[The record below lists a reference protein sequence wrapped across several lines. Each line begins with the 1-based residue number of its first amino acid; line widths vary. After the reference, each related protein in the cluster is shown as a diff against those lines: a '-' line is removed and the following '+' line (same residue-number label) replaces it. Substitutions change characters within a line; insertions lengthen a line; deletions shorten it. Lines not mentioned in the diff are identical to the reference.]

1 MNEFLM
7 KNYISKIT
15 TKDIDSFARKNNIEL
30 NKEEL
35 KLIENYI
42 KSDWKTII
50 YGNPENILKDLKQ
63 KLNNEKYQ
71 KIENLYIVSKN
82 KYKYYL

>member
-1 MNEFLM
+1 MNEFLI

-50 YGNPENILKDLKQ
+50 YGNPESILKDLKQ